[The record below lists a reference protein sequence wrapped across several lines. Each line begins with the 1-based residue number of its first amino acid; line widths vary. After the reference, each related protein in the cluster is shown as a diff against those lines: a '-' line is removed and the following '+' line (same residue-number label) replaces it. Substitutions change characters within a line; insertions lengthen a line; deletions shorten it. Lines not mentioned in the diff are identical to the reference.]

1 MNSIIPA
8 TLVAGFLS
16 CSLPALASLELSI
29 TAGELRLTSSY
40 PEPLH
45 ALRIRAL
52 GPDGRLQRII
62 EQDWLPARA
71 QMAWPASPAG
81 PLLLLSDFCLAN
93 GEGLWAYTAADLA
106 WQGGGPPPAE
116 LSKNAL
122 ILQRQPVSLA
132 QPSPGGCAHAP
143 VRVEKPRAGEVP
155 TLAADAREAVWV
167 DFDRRRAGLLGASPE
182 SRPGRRLA
190 VVLMLAG
197 LALAVL
203 GALRVLGTAR
213 K

>member
-1 MNSIIPA
+1 MRLVFPA

-16 CSLPALASLELSI
+16 CPLAALASLDLSI
-29 TAGELRLTSSY
+29 VVGELRLTSNY

-45 ALRIRAL
+45 ALQIRAL
-52 GPDGRLQRII
+52 GPDGQLRRLI

-71 QMAWPASPAG
+71 QMTWPAPPAG

-93 GEGLWAYTAADLA
+93 GEGLWAYTAVDLG
-106 WQGGGPPPAE
+106 WQGGGPLPAE
-116 LSKNAL
+116 LSKNTL

-132 QPSPGGCAHAP
+132 HPSSGGCAHAP
-143 VRVEKPRAGEVP
+143 VRVERLRAGEMP
-155 TLAADAREAVWV
+155 SLAADAREAVWV
-167 DFDRRRAGLLGASPE
+167 DFDQRRAGLLGAQPDP
-182 SRPGRRLA
+182 RPGRRLA

-197 LALAVL
+197 LALAIL
-203 GALRVLGTAR
+203 GALRVLKIPR